1 MSTELFFQGF
11 ILLIHLGHI
20 SLLSH
25 FVFCGCGFCSAG
37 CSVVVLLACLLSVLW
52 WMTLPKRCVQVSLWE
67 GLVPAHWWVEVGL
80 VLLVGRVV
88 LRLTLSR
95 LSAGWGCVSTL

>member
-67 GLVPAHWWVEVGL
+67 GLEQ
-80 VLLVGRVV
+80 VLTAKPDQVFSEKTFHESELESLGR
-88 LRLTLSR
+88 
-95 LSAGWGCVSTL
+95 